1 MMLRTPMIQIVR
13 RPSDWTVV
21 SSGIVCHE
29 PSGLL
34 FELVAGARFK
44 SEDAAPADR
53 LHARPFVVGDAAM
66 PITSE
71 AREQLVTEA
80 VLMTLFFGRYLVPRD
95 ITPREQTHAA

>member
-1 MMLRTPMIQIVR
+1 MIQIVR
-13 RPSDWTVV
+13 QPSDWTVV

-34 FELVAGARFK
+34 FELVPGARFK
-44 SEDAAPADR
+44 SEDAAHPDR
-53 LHARPFVVGDAAM
+53 LSARSFVVGDDAT

-80 VLMTLFFGRYLVPRD
+80 VLMTLFFARYLVPRD
-95 ITPREQTHAA
+95 ITSREQTHAT